1 MPFTS
6 LSNVVDIDIYRDL
19 ETEISPEL
27 TAFFQSGVAVGGQY
41 FDDLAN
47 SDGNLKEIIFWR
59 DLNAN
64 VEPNYSSDQNVDS
77 NPQNNE
83 QAIQHAYKA
92 HMNQSWGAYD
102 LTRKIQTGQ
111 DAMRVIRNLTDLYW
125 TRQWQ
130 RRVIA
135 MLIGVYNAN
144 VAGNFVAGAAIPGV
158 AGDMITNI
166 ARTTAG
172 TVGAGNLFSRSA
184 MTQAAFT
191 MGDAVDGLVA
201 IAVHSVIYQNMVD
214 NDDIDFIRDRLGT
227 FSIPTYMGKVV
238 IVDDSMPV
246 IANAVTGE
254 NDYISILFGTEVVGY
269 GQAEDI
275 NPVEIYREP
284 TKGHGGGREQL
295 IERPIM
301 LLHTL
306 GHTNLNATSSGNSGF
321 QTLADLQ
328 LASNWARTH
337 ARKNVPLAYLVTNG

>member
-1 MPFTS
+1 MPFVQ

-19 ETEISPEL
+19 EAEISPEI
-27 TAFFQSGVAVGGQY
+27 TAFFQSGVVAGGEY
-41 FDDLAN
+41 FDNLAN

-64 VEPNYSSDQNVDS
+64 VEPNYSSDQDVDS
-77 NPQNNE
+77 TPQNTE
-83 QAIQHAYKA
+83 QAVQHAYKA

-130 RRVIA
+130 RRIIA
-135 MLIGVYNAN
+135 MMIGVYNAN
-144 VAGNFVAGAAIPGV
+144 VAGNFIAGAAIPGV
-158 AGDMITNI
+158 AGDMVTRV
-166 ARTTAG
+166 ARDTAG
-172 TVGAGNLFSRSA
+172 TVGPEHLFSRTA

-191 MGDAVDGLVA
+191 MGDHVDELVA

-214 NDDIDFIRDRLGT
+214 ADDIDFIRDSKGT

-246 IANAVTGE
+246 IANGTTGE

-269 GQAEDI
+269 GMGDDLV
-275 NPVEIYREP
+275 PVEIDREP
-284 TKGHGGGREQL
+284 TKGHGGGRETL
-295 IERPIM
+295 IEREIM
-301 LLHTL
+301 LLHCL
-306 GHTNLNATSSGNSGF
+306 GHTNLNATASGNSGF

-328 LASNWARTH
+328 LAANWARTH
-337 ARKNVPLAYLVTNG
+337 SRKNVPLAFLVTNG